1 VRLLVAAADGALL
14 TLAFAPFG
22 FWPLAIACPLLLMWL
37 WRDASPCFAA
47 WLGFVFGF
55 GCFAAGT
62 WWIYISV
69 HDINAA
75 PIWLALLLQALL
87 AALMALYYALLGY
100 VAARWLPARGAW
112 RALIGLPALWLLL
125 EWLRSILYTGF
136 PWLSLGY
143 AVTDTPLASLAPVL
157 GVYGLSGLLLLS
169 AGAVLVLLDGS
180 RRERLCA
187 TLVLLTPWLVSIA
200 LQPVQWTSATGAPVT
215 VAVTQGAIPQ
225 NIKWLTANR
234 APTRATYK
242 ELNRQALGARL
253 IVWPEA
259 AVTELANQIP
269 QYLAGIYDDARSRN
283 SDVVMGVLRVG
294 DNSDRV
300 YNSIMTLTDPLAFY
314 DKRHLV
320 PYSEYFPVPEWV
332 RGWLRRLDLPYQD
345 ISKGSESQPL
355 LRAGGL
361 VIAATICYE
370 DAFGNAQRHLV
381 RDADVLVNVTNDAWF
396 GHSPARYQHFQ
407 INRMRALEAQRYLI
421 RAANDG
427 VSAIVG
433 PDGRVVQQA
442 TEFRTAVLRGTVTP
456 RRGLTPYIRMG
467 DWPALTLAALGAI
480 LAVLKRGK
488 LTPVASTVAKAGVS

>member
-1 VRLLVAAADGALL
+1 
-14 TLAFAPFG
+14 
-22 FWPLAIACPLLLMWL
+22 MWL
-37 WRDASPCFAA
+37 WQGTSPRFAA
-47 WLGFVFGF
+47 GLGFAFGF
-55 GCFAAGT
+55 GCIAAGT

-69 HDINAA
+69 HDVNGA
-75 PIWLALLLQALL
+75 PVWLALLLMALL
-87 AALMALYYALLGY
+87 SALMALYYALLGY
-100 VAARWLPARGAW
+100 VAGRWLPAGGTW
-112 RALIGLPALWLLL
+112 RLLVGLPALWLLL
-125 EWLRSILYTGF
+125 EWLRGMLFTGF

-143 AVTDTPLASLAPVL
+143 ALTDTPLASLAPVL

-169 AGAVLVLLDGS
+169 AGAVLLLVQGK
-180 RRERLCA
+180 RRERVYA
-187 TLVLLTPWLVSIA
+187 GLVLLLPWVIAVA
-200 LQPVQWTSATGAPVT
+200 LQPVQWTHASGAPVS
-215 VAVTQGAIPQ
+215 VAITQGAIPQ
-225 NIKWLTANR
+225 NIKWLSANR

-269 QYLAGIYDDARSRN
+269 QYLAGIYNDSRPRN
-283 SDVVMGVLRVG
+283 SDVMMGVLRMG
-294 DNSDRV
+294 DSSDNV

-345 ISKGSESQPL
+345 ISKGIESQPL

-361 VIAATICYE
+361 SIAATICYE

-407 INRMRALEAQRYLI
+407 INRLRALEAQRYLI

-433 PDGRVVQQA
+433 PDGRVEQQA
-442 TEFRTAVLRGTVTP
+442 SEFRTAVLRGTVTP

-467 DWPALTLAALGAI
+467 DWPVVTLAALGAI
-480 LAVLKRGK
+480 LAALKGGK
-488 LTPVASTVAKAGVS
+488 LTQLWRRRIPKPE